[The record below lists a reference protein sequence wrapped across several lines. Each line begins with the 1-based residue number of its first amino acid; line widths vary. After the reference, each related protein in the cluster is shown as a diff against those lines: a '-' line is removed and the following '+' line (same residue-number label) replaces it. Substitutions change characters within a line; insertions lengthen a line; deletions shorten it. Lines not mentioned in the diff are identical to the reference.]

1 MVAEQKIASNENSKE
16 KVKKMYAPLKSLRAA
31 LLFAAVVT
39 ASAYAQPG
47 HGGLPPG
54 QAKKMDRDL
63 PPGQAKK
70 MDGNIPPGQAKK
82 MGPDWRFRGD
92 EREHFRGSYDN
103 DVRRWKGRRR
113 PSFYSGYVVPRTYV
127 IQTVPPAYYSGLQA
141 PPPGYRYGY
150 YEGYVVAYNPTT
162 RVIADVVDLVGAFTG
177 R

>member
-1 MVAEQKIASNENSKE
+1 MVFERKFASNENSKE
-16 KVKKMYAPLKSLRAA
+16 KGKKMYSPLKSLRAA
-31 LLFAAVVT
+31 LLFAAAVT

-47 HGGLPPG
+47 HGQPPPG
-54 QAKKMDRDL
+54 HGGI

-82 MGPDWRFRGD
+82 MDWRFRGD
-92 EREHFRGSYDN
+92 EREHFRGYYER
-103 DVRRWKGRRR
+103 DVRRWEGRHR
-113 PSFYSGYVVPRTYV
+113 PNFYAGYTIPRAYVV
-127 IQTVPPAYYSGLQA
+127 QAVPPAYYSSLQP

-150 YEGYVVAYNPTT
+150 YEGYVVAYDPTT